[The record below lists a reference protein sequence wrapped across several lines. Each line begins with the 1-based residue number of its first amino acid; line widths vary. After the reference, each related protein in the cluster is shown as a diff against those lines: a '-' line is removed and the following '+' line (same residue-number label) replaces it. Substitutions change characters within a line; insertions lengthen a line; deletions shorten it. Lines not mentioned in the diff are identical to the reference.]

1 MDVSEAFMKRHH
13 HEHGDTRSVD
23 ALQLRIGRRV
33 ITDRLLYGVSRQ
45 AGAAY
50 LRSGLRQAGIARR
63 MGTSTSAVSRL
74 LNAAG
79 PRPSLTTL
87 ERFAAAV
94 GHRLEVRLVPILAG
108 YELEIQR
115 FIERQFT
122 ARPSTPPPACSP
134 VSRTPPR

>member
-1 MDVSEAFMKRHH
+1 MRSQH
-13 HEHGDTRSVD
+13 HEQDDMRSVH

-33 ITDRLLYGVSRQ
+33 ITDRLLYSVSRQ

-50 LRSGLRQAGIARR
+50 LRSGLRHANIARR
-63 MGTSTSAVSRL
+63 MGTSMSAVSRL

-87 ERFAAAV
+87 ERFAGAV
-94 GHRLEVRLVPILAG
+94 GHRLEIRLVPILAG

-115 FIERQFT
+115 LMERRVT
-122 ARPSTPPPACSP
+122 APPTAPPPACSP
-134 VSRTPPR
+134 VSQTPPR